1 MAKDL
6 GEVMKKLI
14 IICLGIIGVFL
25 IVQCSKFDNNTKV
38 YVDTQLEENHED
50 ENEGKSY
57 YDNDSSQESETLNDN
72 YLSQE
77 ENEEY
82 DIYAYDLTT
91 REIKS
96 RNGQD
101 EYVYG
106 GNVISSNQAES
117 YGYHTTPITKE
128 GDKTFKFWRNDV
140 DFVPE
145 KGEIVLVRFPKGN
158 HKTYIDIC
166 FIYKSTGKPN
176 GEWNW

>member
-158 HKTYIDIC
+158 HKTYIDIEP
-166 FIYKSTGKPN
+166 YL
-176 GEWNW
+176 